1 MFMHFSTYMSCFTTK
16 KINQKQLSK
25 VILPRG
31 ETNSLDS
38 ISLSFLPL
46 SPNGVSIP
54 TSSYLP
60 EVDVHTC
67 AHFCQAL
74 ILLWAKCAPP
84 NLTPFVWSGLQRTPL
99 GIPGYPETRSRIL
112 HSCTAR
118 LEKECFFHLPNIL
131 PFQ

>member
-1 MFMHFSTYMSCFTTK
+1 MHFSTYMSCFTTK
-16 KINQKQLSK
+16 KINQNQLSK

-46 SPNGVSIP
+46 SPNGVPTP

-67 AHFCQAL
+67 AHFYCRAL
-74 ILLWAKCAPP
+74 ILLWAKCPS
-84 NLTPFVWSGLQRTPL
+84 NLTPFVWSDLQRTPL
-99 GIPGYPETRSRIL
+99 GIPGYPETRSRTSL

-118 LEKECFFHLPNIL
+118 LEKERLFHLPNIL